1 MQPLISVIIPVYKVE
16 AYLTACVESVLAQ
29 TYQNFELILVDDGSP
44 DNCPQMCDAFAA
56 RDSRI
61 RVIHKENGGLSSAR
75 NAGIDAAKGKY
86 LAFLDSDDLWSPLFL
101 ERLYRAIQE
110 TGADFSVCMFHRFH
124 GQPSE
129 ALPDT
134 VPTVALTQ
142 QEAFDCLFGGQNENM
157 VLAPNKLYDAALFSP
172 INENTAVAWNKL
184 YDANVFRTIRYPLG
198 KLHEDE
204 AVIHEII
211 GAAPTVAWVSEEH
224 YLYREAPNSI
234 TTSKFSLKRLDEM
247 YAKEQRIQWF
257 EARGMHGYADKTR
270 IGYLS
275 CLMRLYRT
283 VQAEVEDLAEAKEAC
298 NRIYNRFREIHTPK
312 LVASQSAKARLR
324 YWLFIHLPAA
334 FSKFDYLRLK
344 RKGIK

>member
-101 ERLYRAIQE
+101 ERLYTAIEE
-110 TGADFSVCMFHRFH
+110 TDADFSVCLFRQF
-124 GQPSE
+124 SE
-129 ALPDT
+129 TPAVLTPNESKT
-134 VPTVALTQ
+134 ELLTQ
-142 QEAFDCLFGGQNENM
+142 RQAFECFFNERNVTM
-157 VLAPNKLYDAALFSP
+157 V
-172 INENTAVAWNKL
+172 VAWNKL
-184 YDANVFRTIRYPLG
+184 YRRYLFDAVRYPVG
-198 KLHEDE
+198 QIHEDE

-211 GAAPTVAWVSEEH
+211 GGAKTVAWVEEAH
-224 YLYREAPNSI
+224 YHYRQAPGSI

-247 YAKEQRIQWF
+247 YAKEQRIRWF

-312 LVASQSAKARLR
+312 LVASQSANARLR